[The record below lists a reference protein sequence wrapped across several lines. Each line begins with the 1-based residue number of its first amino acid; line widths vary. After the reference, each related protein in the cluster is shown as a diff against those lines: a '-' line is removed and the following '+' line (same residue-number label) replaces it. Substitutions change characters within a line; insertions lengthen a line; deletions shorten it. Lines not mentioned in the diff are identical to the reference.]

1 MSLLLAGPERSPEG
15 AERRAC
21 QQQRMPVF
29 ALRQLTSL
37 PACGGSRFFLASSI
51 R

>member
-1 MSLLLAGPERSPEG
+1 MVLLLAGPERSPEG

-21 QQQRMPVF
+21 QQQRTPVS
-29 ALRQLTSL
+29 ALRQVASL
-37 PACGGSRFFLASSI
+37 LSGDGSRFFLASSI